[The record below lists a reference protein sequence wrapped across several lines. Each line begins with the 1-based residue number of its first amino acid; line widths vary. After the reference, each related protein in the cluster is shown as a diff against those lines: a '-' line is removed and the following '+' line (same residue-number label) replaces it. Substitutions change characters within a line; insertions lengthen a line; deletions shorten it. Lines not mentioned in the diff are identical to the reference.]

1 MEIQEGVEQWVEQI
15 KAKRAAEKF
24 WLGPGSLAIPR
35 QFRPLLIL
43 ARWVKVRGIVKIS
56 SGCYVP

>member
-24 WLGPGSLAIPR
+24 WLGPGSLCNSQTVQATADP
-35 QFRPLLIL
+35 
-43 ARWVKVRGIVKIS
+43 G
-56 SGCYVP
+56 